1 MEGLR
6 IKKQAII
13 MLSVLILFFCIS
25 YASAQDLNDTS
36 QELDLDPND
45 LQSEITAP
53 SNDSE
58 SFDETVLGAES
69 SNDAI
74 SKSNFK
80 FDNGT
85 DDRNILTS
93 KPSSTA
99 DSKAH
104 LVLDN
109 DADTENIYI
118 GDYVT
123 WIVSV
128 INEGPDTARN
138 VNVFDQLPDGLE
150 YVKHVA
156 GKGIFNPLTGIWNIG
171 DLAISDG
178 EVFLNITTKAITA
191 GEKINKANLT
201 SDTYNSNHN
210 ESYEEEEIDV
220 FEHEKEKENVFQEQ
234 SIDLKDST
242 GNPIALIVFSML
254 AILITIIRSK
264 K

>member
-1 MEGLR
+1 M

-13 MLSVLILFFCIS
+13 VLSVLILFFCIS
-25 YASAQDLNDTS
+25 YAGAQDLNDTA
-36 QELDLDPND
+36 QELDLDSND

-58 SFDETVLGAES
+58 SFDETVLSAES
-69 SNDAI
+69 SNDTL
-74 SKSNFK
+74 SKSDCNS
-80 FDNGT
+80 DDGT

-93 KPSSTA
+93 KAASTA

-109 DADTENIYI
+109 DADIENIYI

-123 WIVSV
+123 WIISV

-156 GKGIFNPLTGIWNIG
+156 SKGMFNPLTGIWNIG
-171 DLAISDG
+171 NLAISDG

-191 GEKINKANLT
+191 GEKVNKANLT

-220 FEHEKEKENVFQEQ
+220 FEHEKEKENAFAEQ
-234 SIDLKDST
+234 SVDLKHSA

-254 AILITIIRSK
+254 AILITIIKTK